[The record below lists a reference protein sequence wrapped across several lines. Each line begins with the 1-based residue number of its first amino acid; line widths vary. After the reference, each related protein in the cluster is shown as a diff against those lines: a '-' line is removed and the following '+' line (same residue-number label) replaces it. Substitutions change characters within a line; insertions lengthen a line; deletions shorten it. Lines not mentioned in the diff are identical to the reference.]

1 MKPMVR
7 VETVLDSWRTI
18 RQDTAEA
25 VEDFAGSDLD
35 YKPVPELSTFR
46 EIAMHI
52 LDAGSGLAGILL
64 DGEENLASPQ
74 FRESLKK
81 YASNLPAGVDAV
93 TLAAR
98 LRTALDELA
107 PRLGSQPP
115 EFFDHVI
122 TRFDGTRVTRLEMLQ
137 FVKEHELT
145 HRAQLFMYLRL
156 NHIVPCTT
164 RRRLAKQGGR

>member
-7 VETVLDSWRTI
+7 GETVLDSWRTI

-115 EFFDHVI
+115 EF
-122 TRFDGTRVTRLEMLQ
+122 
-137 FVKEHELT
+137 
-145 HRAQLFMYLRL
+145 
-156 NHIVPCTT
+156 
-164 RRRLAKQGGR
+164 